1 MDQQSKECVTVA
13 RLADDIH
20 CLTLDRAAKANA
32 LSGDLVDQLLEHV
45 TRAENENCR
54 ALIINANGKVF
65 CGGFD
70 FTGYESMSQG
80 DLLLRFVRIEQLLQR
95 LRQSSFVS
103 IALVHGAAMGAGAD
117 IVASCTYRIGMTS
130 SKFRFPGFRF
140 GVALGT
146 RHLAQI
152 VGTQRAR
159 EILLTNETLEAHAAH
174 EAGLLTHLVENGD
187 LRAIADGIIERIGN
201 LDCTGRNRILHLT
214 SPQDNDGDIAELV
227 RSVSAPGLHERIAQY
242 RAGH

>member
-1 MDQQSKECVTVA
+1 MDQQSKECVTVSQ
-13 RLADDIH
+13 LADGVR

-32 LSGDLVDQLLEHV
+32 LSGELVDQLLEQV
-45 TRAENENCR
+45 TRAESENCR
-54 ALIINANGKVF
+54 VLIVNANGKVF

-80 DLLLRFVRIEQLLQR
+80 DLLLRFVRIEELLQR

-117 IVASCTYRIGMTS
+117 IVASCIYRIGMTS

-146 RHLAQI
+146 RHLAQV
-152 VGTQRAR
+152 VGMQRAR
-159 EILLTNETLEAHAAH
+159 EILLTNETLDARTAHD
-174 EAGLLTHLVENGD
+174 AGLLTHLVEEGD
-187 LRAIADGIIERIGN
+187 PRAIADEIIERIGG
-201 LDCTGRNRILHLT
+201 LDRTVRNRILHLT
-214 SPQDNDGDIAELV
+214 SPQNNDGDIAELI